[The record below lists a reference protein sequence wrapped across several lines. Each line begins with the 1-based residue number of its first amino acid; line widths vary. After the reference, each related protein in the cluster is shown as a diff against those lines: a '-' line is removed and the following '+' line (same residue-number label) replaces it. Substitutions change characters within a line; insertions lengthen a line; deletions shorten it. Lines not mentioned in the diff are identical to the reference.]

1 MLEKHPEY
9 FEGRTN
15 LALKTKW
22 KKLNLTSNRVLLDEL
37 RKTIEVSNIKQSIKK
52 KSEKR
57 KTNNKKKFKK
67 WSDLDTKN
75 IVACQ
80 KKYGSKWSRILQ
92 AYPHIFKQR
101 DRTSL
106 RHKWQHL
113 SSQPMKLSEIS
124 KEVESSKSIEK
135 LNNIIKF

>member
-80 KKYGSKWSRILQ
+80 KNMDPNGPASYKHIHTFLNSETEPVLDINGS
-92 AYPHIFKQR
+92 
-101 DRTSL
+101 T
-106 RHKWQHL
+106 
-113 SSQPMKLSEIS
+113 
-124 KEVESSKSIEK
+124 
-135 LNNIIKF
+135 